1 MSDLERSTQNVGGA
15 VGVGLAYGY
24 STLSPGLRL
33 LSIPLVIILALLT
46 NGSRLNHFEAF
57 GVLGVTLMLVKTA
70 PQLLISILI
79 STGIVWV
86 SIFWSWSSWIELT
99 IVFLVILT
107 FTRLFIQGTQIDS
120 KTRDCIRAHDIGET
134 VSGVF
139 AVSLIALLVAEYF
152 DYSIFGLTM
161 NWQQWVLFLLTS
173 GCAMY
178 LAEEKSKKVMS
189 SGYHSFLSFLL
200 SLSFMYWLYSVVPT
214 IFKSYL
220 TAPLY

>member
-1 MSDLERSTQNVGGA
+1 MSDLERSTQNIGNTMGA
-15 VGVGLAYGY
+15 GLAYGY

-79 STGIVWV
+79 LTGIVWV
-86 SIFWSWSSWIELT
+86 SIFWSWSSWVELP

-107 FTRLFIQGTQIDS
+107 FTRLFIQGAQIDS
-120 KTRDCIRAHDIGET
+120 KTRECIRAQDIGET

-139 AVSLIALLVAEYF
+139 AVSLIALLVSEYF

-161 NWQQWVLFLLTS
+161 NWQQWGLFLLTS
-173 GCAMY
+173 GCAVY
-178 LAEEKSKKVMS
+178 LAEEKSKKVMNS
-189 SGYHSFLSFLL
+189 AAHNFLSFLL

-214 IFKSYL
+214 IFRSYFN
-220 TAPLY
+220 APMF